1 VSTTVDAIRRVL
13 AEANGPLHYK
23 EITRRILKQGYW
35 QTDGKTPEAT
45 IISQITVNIN
55 KHGNASPFRK
65 AGRGVYELNPNGVSG
80 PTATCKPTE
89 ALKGKKAAAQSAK
102 VLSFT
107 DAAEHVLRHFGN
119 RQPMHYRDITAK
131 ALEEHLLNTSGLTPD
146 ATMYA
151 QIIQESQRRSRRGK
165 RPRFER
171 YGKGMI
177 GLSAWHGVGLAYQIE
192 EHNRDVRKKL
202 HKELQKM
209 PPDGFE
215 DLIGRLLAEIGFEE
229 VQVTAR
235 QGDGGIDV
243 RGTLVVGE
251 VIRTRMAV
259 QVKRW
264 KNNVQAPTVQQVRG
278 SLGAHEQ
285 GLIITTSDFSSGART
300 EAERPDAVP
309 VALMNG
315 EQLISLL
322 VENEIGVA
330 KKSYELIE
338 LGESEGEPE

>member
-1 VSTTVDAIRRVL
+1 MSTAIDAIHRVL
-13 AEANGPLHYK
+13 AEAKEPLHYR
-23 EITRRILKQGYW
+23 EITRRILKEGYW

-45 IISQITVNIN
+45 ISAQITVSIN
-55 KHGNASPFRK
+55 KRGGGSPFRRV
-65 AGRGVYELNPNGVSG
+65 GRGVFELNPNGVSAPMTTG
-80 PTATCKPTE
+80 KPTE
-89 ALKGKKAAAQSAK
+89 APGGKEAAVRSRK
-102 VLSFT
+102 TLSFT
-107 DAAEHVLRHFGN
+107 DAAEYVLRHFSN
-119 RQPMHYRDITAK
+119 RQPMHYRNITAK
-131 ALEEHLLNTSGLTPD
+131 AFEHKLLNTSGLTPD

-151 QIIQESQRRSRRGK
+151 QIIQESQRRSRRGE

-177 GLSAWHGVGLAYQIE
+177 GLTAWHGVGLAYQIE
-192 EHNRDVRKKL
+192 EHNRDIRRKL
-202 HKELQKM
+202 HRQLQKM
-209 PPDGFE
+209 APEAFE
-215 DLIGRLLAEIGFEE
+215 GLIGLLLAEIGFEE

-264 KNNVQAPTVQQVRG
+264 KKNVQTPTVQQVRG

-330 KKSYELIE
+330 KKSYELIK
-338 LGESEGEPE
+338 LDESGKVQG

>member
-1 VSTTVDAIRRVL
+1 MSTALDAIRRVL
-13 AEANGPLHYK
+13 SEAKEPLHYR
-23 EITRRILKQGYW
+23 EITRRILGQGYW

-45 IISQITVNIN
+45 ISAQLTTSIN
-55 KHGNASPFRK
+55 RHGNGSPFRRV
-65 AGRGVYELNPNGVSG
+65 GRGTFELNANGAATTTRTDRPPQG
-80 PTATCKPTE
+80 RTTA
-89 ALKGKKAAAQSAK
+89 GAATRARRT
-102 VLSFT
+102 LTFT

-119 RQPMHYRDITAK
+119 RQPMHYHEITAN
-131 ALEEHLLNTSGLTPD
+131 ALEQGLLNTSGLTPD

-151 QIIQESQRRSRRGK
+151 QIIQENQRRSRRGE

-171 YGKGMI
+171 YGKGMV

-192 EHNRDVRKKL
+192 EHNRDIRRKL

-209 PPDGFE
+209 PPEAFE

-229 VQVTAR
+229 VEVTAR

-251 VIRTRMAV
+251 VIRTRMPV

-264 KNNVQAPTVQQVRG
+264 KSNVQAPTVQQVRG

-338 LGESEGEPE
+338 LGESEEGQE

>member
-1 VSTTVDAIRRVL
+1 MSTAVDAIRRVL
-13 AEANGPLHYK
+13 AEDNGPLHYR
-23 EITRRILKQGYW
+23 EITRRILNQGYW

-45 IISQITVNIN
+45 ISAQLTVSIN
-55 KHGNASPFRK
+55 RYGSGSPFRR
-65 AGRGVYELNPNGVSG
+65 AGRGVFELNPNGLPA
-80 PTATCKPTE
+80 PTTTGKPTE
-89 ALKGKKAAAQSAK
+89 ALEGREAAARSK
-102 VLSFT
+102 KTLSFT

-119 RQPMHYRDITAK
+119 RRPMHYRDITAK
-131 ALEEHLLNTSGLTPD
+131 ALEQHLLNTSGLTPD

-151 QIIQESQRRSRRGK
+151 QIMQENQRRSRRGE
-165 RPRFER
+165 RCRFER
-171 YGKGMI
+171 YGKGMV
-177 GLSAWHGVGLAYQIE
+177 GLSAWHGEGLAYQIE
-192 EHNRDVRKKL
+192 QHNRDTRKKL
-202 HKELQKM
+202 HRELQKM
-209 PPDGFE
+209 PPDAFE

-229 VQVTAR
+229 VQVTGR

-338 LGESEGEPE
+338 LGESEGEQE

>member
-1 VSTTVDAIRRVL
+1 VSTAVDAIRRVL

-23 EITRRILKQGYW
+23 EITRWILKQGYW

-65 AGRGVYELNPNGVSG
+65 AGRGVYELNPNGVSA
-80 PTATCKPTE
+80 PTTGGKPTE
-89 ALKGKKAAAQSAK
+89 APKGKEVRSGKT
-102 VLSFT
+102 LSFT
-107 DAAEHVLRHFGN
+107 DAAEHILQQCGN
-119 RQPMHYRDITAK
+119 RRPMHYRDITAK
-131 ALEEHLLNTSGLTPD
+131 ALEQHLLNTSGLTPD

-151 QIIQESQRRSRRGK
+151 QIMQENQRRSRRGE

-171 YGKGMI
+171 YGKGMV
-177 GLSAWHGVGLAYQIE
+177 GLSAWHGEGLAYQIE
-192 EHNRDVRKKL
+192 EHNRDIRKKL

-209 PPDGFE
+209 PPDAFE
-215 DLIGRLLAEIGFEE
+215 DLIGRLLAEIGFEA
-229 VQVTAR
+229 VQVTGR

-322 VENEIGVA
+322 VENQIGVA

>member
-1 VSTTVDAIRRVL
+1 VSTAVDAIRRVL
-13 AEANGPLHYK
+13 AEANGPLHYR
-23 EITRRILKQGYW
+23 EITQRILKQGYW

-45 IISQITVNIN
+45 ISAQLTVSIN
-55 KHGNASPFRK
+55 RHGSESPFRRV
-65 AGRGVYELNPNGVSG
+65 GRGLFELNANGV
-80 PTATCKPTE
+80 PTLAAIDTVPEARRGKGLATRG
-89 ALKGKKAAAQSAK
+89 GKM
-102 VLSFT
+102 LSFT
-107 DAAEHVLRHFGN
+107 DAAEHVLQHADN
-119 RQPMHYRDITAK
+119 RRPMHYRDITAR
-131 ALEEHLLNTSGLTPD
+131 ALEQHLLNTSGLTPD

-151 QIIQESQRRSRRGK
+151 QIMQENQRRSRRGE

-171 YGKGMI
+171 YGKGMV
-177 GLSAWHGVGLAYQIE
+177 GLSAWHGEGLAYQIE
-192 EHNRDVRKKL
+192 EHNREVRKKL
-202 HKELQKM
+202 HRQLQKM
-209 PPDGFE
+209 LPDAFE
-215 DLIGRLLAEIGFEE
+215 DLIGRLLAEIGFEK
-229 VQVTAR
+229 VQVTGR

-300 EAERPDAVP
+300 EAERPDAIP

-322 VENEIGVA
+322 VENEVGVA
-330 KKSYELIE
+330 KKSYHLIE
-338 LGESEGEPE
+338 LGETEGGQE